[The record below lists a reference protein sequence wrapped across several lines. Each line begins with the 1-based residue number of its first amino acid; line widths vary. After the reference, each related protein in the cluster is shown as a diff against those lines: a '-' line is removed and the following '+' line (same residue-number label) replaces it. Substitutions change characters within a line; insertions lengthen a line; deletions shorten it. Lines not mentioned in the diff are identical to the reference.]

1 MSDRNIFGIKKK
13 NKFLDEEIIDR
24 LLYAVSEGSYI
35 EDACAFAGINS
46 STYRRWRD
54 KADAGEEVFVDL
66 FEKIQERESKFKV
79 ETLRK
84 IKEIG
89 EEDRN
94 PRALQWILERKY
106 PSQFGETS
114 KLQIQREDIEIVE
127 MEFSDGELYEDFQ
140 TKELTDEPN
149 TSDTSDNEQEK
160 IKDDTLENHE

>member
-1 MSDRNIFGIKKK
+1 M
-13 NKFLDEEIIDR
+13 
-24 LLYAVSEGSYI
+24 
-35 EDACAFAGINS
+35 
-46 STYRRWRD
+46 
-54 KADAGEEVFVDL
+54 

-106 PSQFGETS
+106 PTQFGETS

-140 TKELTDEPN
+140 TLELTDEPDA
-149 TSDTSDNEQEK
+149 SDTSDTQQEK

>member
-1 MSDRNIFGIKKK
+1 M
-13 NKFLDEEIIDR
+13 
-24 LLYAVSEGSYI
+24 LYAVSEGSYI

-66 FEKIQERESKFKV
+66 FEKIQESESKFKV

-106 PSQFGETS
+106 PTQFGETS
-114 KLQIQREDIEIVE
+114 KLQIQREDVEIVE
-127 MEFSDGELYEDFQ
+127 MEFSDGELDEDFQ
-140 TKELTDEPN
+140 TPELTDDPDMPDMP
-149 TSDTSDNEQEK
+149 DTQQEN